1 MSADLIIT
9 IATKK
14 DVDALEKLVNG
25 AYRGENSK
33 KGWTTE
39 ADLLG
44 GIRTDADALLKMINR
59 GDSIILK
66 CSNSNNH
73 LIGCVYLQ
81 KQEEKLYL
89 GMLTVSPE
97 VQAKGIGKKLLKAAE
112 EYAQTQD
119 CKAITM
125 TVISLRKELINWY
138 ERHGYRKTGQRKPFP
153 NDPRFGI
160 QKQPLEFI
168 VMEKEFFS

>member
-1 MSADLIIT
+1 
-9 IATKK
+9 
-14 DVDALEKLVNG
+14 
-25 AYRGENSK
+25 
-33 KGWTTE
+33 
-39 ADLLG
+39 
-44 GIRTDADALLKMINR
+44 MINR

-97 VQAKGIGKKLLKAAE
+97 IQAKGIGKKLLKAAE

-168 VMEKEFFS
+168 VMEKEFSS